1 MNKFVAG
8 MLLVLVLTTLAS
20 YAREAA
26 PTEHSYLLLSRASTQ
41 ATDLPLTPRQRQ
53 WIGSRQRLVVGTTAP
68 DNPPFDITLGGREYQ
83 GLTADYIGL
92 ISSALGLPVEILRLP
107 TRQAAIE
114 ALKRGQID
122 LLGSAN
128 RYETKSAGLVLSSP
142 YAIDQTVLVT
152 REDETRPLDMDL
164 EGMRLSALYHYLPTS
179 EIKAA
184 YPGAQVQMYDST
196 TEALNAVAFEQ
207 ADVFIGDVI
216 STHYQINQGHLPQ
229 LRMANFGKHEMV
241 GFSFAMRQSEA
252 QLLELVNAI
261 LERVPQATRGE
272 ISRRWSAGYDNL
284 LTDRKLQ
291 LSQRE
296 AQWLRNH
303 PEMRVS
309 VSENA
314 APLSFLDNNGRLRG
328 ITADLLELI
337 RLRTGLR
344 FKVQRGG
351 DLGDMVDE
359 LHKGQTDIIATFA
372 TDEDQSTGLSISRPY
387 LETSHV
393 LVTRKDAEP
402 WTTLAQLRGRRVA
415 LSNRGSIA
423 RSLASRYPHIIL
435 VPSKSPAH
443 SVALL
448 HSGAVDAIVTTLI
461 DANHA
466 LTCNDKL
473 VIRSTVGSEPAS
485 FAMATAPGSSELA
498 SILDK
503 ALLSITPEELGVIHS
518 RWRSYSLFDDARWPT
533 HRRTI
538 LQVIV
543 ATAALLVL
551 ALLWNARLRRQIKQ
565 RQIAERALSDQLEF
579 MGALLNGTP
588 HPMYVRDREGRLQ
601 SCNASY
607 LQALGTTTEAV
618 LGKRLEDSAMKD
630 CPYSRQIEADYQTVM
645 QQGTPLI
652 LDRPMR
658 VHDEELTLYHWM
670 LPYRDSLGEV
680 QGIIGGW
687 IDISDRR
694 KLVLDLRLAKQQA
707 DDANRAKST
716 FLATISH
723 EIRTPMNAVIGMLEL
738 ALRRADEGELDR
750 PAIEVAHQS
759 AKDLLGLIGDIL
771 DVVRIESGHLSLKPE
786 VVNPIDLVE
795 SVGRVFDGL
804 AREKGLTL
812 RVDIA
817 PDATCH
823 ARLDPLRFKQVLSNL
838 VSNAIKF
845 TEQGQVRISVA
856 LRERVADAATL
867 DIEVQDTGIGIS
879 EDDLARLFS
888 PFGQVNPD
896 SRQARNGTG
905 LGLVISRNLCQMMGG
920 SLTLESLHGVGTRVR
935 LQMPL
940 QLTAPAPAPAVCE
953 ERCPPL
959 DLRLHVMVIDDHP
972 ANLMLMARQLSV
984 LGLRHQRACDGREA
998 LRKWRDGQ
1006 FDVLILDCNMPHM
1019 NGYQLA
1025 RIVRAEEQLHS
1036 RTPCTIIGYTANAQ
1050 PEARQHCLE
1059 AGMDDCL
1066 LKPISL
1072 STLRQRL
1079 ASIRYKETSPQPRAV
1094 PFDLEGLSSVVGDSA
1109 ADRRRLLDTLRLSL
1123 QHDLHLLMQIDPT
1136 HAPQALADQAHKILS
1151 AARMLEAQSLMAA
1164 CEAVQACDGP
1174 DLLRRKRQCLA
1185 RHMRRVEKA
1194 LDRELSD
1201 GAQG

>member
-1 MNKFVAG
+1 MSKYLAG
-8 MLLVLVLTTLAS
+8 LFLALVFTSLAS
-20 YAREAA
+20 HAREAPPDA
-26 PTEHSYLLLSRASTQ
+26 HSYLLLSRASAQ
-41 ATDLPLTPRQRQ
+41 AADLPLTPQQRR
-53 WIGSRQRLVVGTTAP
+53 WISNRQRLVVGTTAP

-83 GLTADYIGL
+83 GLTADYVGL
-92 ISSALGLPVEILRLP
+92 IGSALGLPVEILRLP
-107 TRQAAIE
+107 TRQAAID

-128 RYETKSAGLVLSSP
+128 GYEAAAAGLVLSQP
-142 YAIDQTVLVT
+142 YAFDQTVLVT

-164 EGMRLSALYHYLPTS
+164 DGMRLSTLYHYLPAS
-179 EIKAA
+179 EMRAA
-184 YPGAQVQMYDST
+184 YPGAQIQTYEST
-196 TEALNAVAFEQ
+196 TQALNAVAFDQ
-207 ADVFIGDVI
+207 ADVFIGDII
-216 STHYQINQGHLPQ
+216 STHYQINQGHLPR

-241 GFSFAMRQSEA
+241 GFSFAVRQNET
-252 QLLELVNAI
+252 QLLELVNAT
-261 LERVPQATRGE
+261 LDSVPASTRGE
-272 ISRRWSAGYDNL
+272 ISRRWGAGSDTL

-296 AQWLRNH
+296 NRWLRDH

-309 VSENA
+309 VNENA
-314 APLSFLDNNGRLRG
+314 APLSFLDNNGHLRG

-344 FKVQRGG
+344 FRVQRAG
-351 DLGDMVDE
+351 DITGMIADLQNGT
-359 LHKGQTDIIATFA
+359 TDIIATFA
-372 TDEDQSTGLSISRPY
+372 ADEGNGTGLTISRPY

-393 LVTRKDAEP
+393 LVTRSATDQPA
-402 WTTLAQLRGRRVA
+402 TLDQLRGKRVA
-415 LSNRGSIA
+415 VSSHGRIASI
-423 RSLASRYPHIIL
+423 LATTYPEIVL
-435 VPSKSPAH
+435 VPTKSPFY

-448 HSGAVDAIVTTLI
+448 NSGAVDAIVTTLI

-466 LTCNDKL
+466 LTVNDNL
-473 VIRSTVGSEPAS
+473 AIRTTVSSEPAS
-485 FAMATAPGSSELA
+485 FAMATAPHARELA

-518 RWRSYSLFDDARWPT
+518 RWRSYSLFDDAQWPLY
-533 HRRTI
+533 RRII
-538 LQVIV
+538 LQVV
-543 ATAALLVL
+543 LATAVLLVL

-565 RQIAERALSDQLEF
+565 RQVAERALNDQLEF
-579 MGALLNGTP
+579 MRALLNGTP

-601 SCNASY
+601 SCNESY
-607 LQALGTTTEAV
+607 LVALNTTAEAV

-630 CPYSRQIEADYQTVM
+630 CAYTRQIQADYRTVM
-645 QQGTPLI
+645 KQGKPLI

-658 VHDEELTLYHWM
+658 LNEEERTLYHWV
-670 LPYRDSLGEV
+670 LPYRDSLGEM

-694 KLVLDLRLAKQQA
+694 KLVQDLRLAKQQA

-771 DVVRIESGHLSLKPE
+771 DVVRIESGHLSLTPE
-786 VVNPIDLVE
+786 AVNPIELVE

-804 AREKGLTL
+804 AREKGLAL
-812 RVDIA
+812 RVVIA
-817 PDATCH
+817 PDAGCH
-823 ARLDPLRFKQVLSNL
+823 ARLDPLRFKQILSNL

-845 TEQGQVRISVA
+845 TEQGQVRICVA
-856 LRERVADAATL
+856 VRERTSAGTATL
-867 DIEVQDTGIGIS
+867 DLDVHDTGIGIS
-879 EDDLARLFS
+879 EDDLKRLFC

-896 SRQARNGTG
+896 SQQARNGTG
-905 LGLVISRNLCQMMGG
+905 LGLVISRNLCEMMGG
-920 SLTLESLHGVGTRVR
+920 SLGLESLQGVGTRVR

-940 QLTAPAPAPAVCE
+940 QLTAPPPAPAVHE
-953 ERCPPL
+953 DRCPPL
-959 DLRLHVMVIDDHP
+959 DQQLQVMVIDDHP
-972 ANLMLMARQLSV
+972 ANLMLMAQQLSV

-998 LRKWRDGQ
+998 LCSWRDGH

-1025 RIVRAEEQLHS
+1025 RIVRAEEQLYNRS
-1036 RTPCTIIGYTANAQ
+1036 PCTIIGYTANAQ
-1050 PEARQHCLE
+1050 PEARQQCLD

-1079 ASIRYKETSPQPRAV
+1079 SSIRRAGAQPSPRPRL
-1094 PFDLEGLSSVVGDSA
+1094 FDLSGLCAVVGDSLS
-1109 ADRRRLLDTLRLSL
+1109 DRERLLQTLKTSL
-1123 QHDLHLLMQIDPT
+1123 QQDLHILMQIDPDQ
-1136 HAPQALADQAHKILS
+1136 APQALADQAHKILS
-1151 AARMLEAQSLMAA
+1151 AARMLEAHPLMAA
-1164 CEAVQACDGP
+1164 CEALHTPAHP
-1174 DLLRRKRQCLA
+1174 AHLRQQRQRLA

-1194 LDRELSD
+1194 LERELR
-1201 GAQG
+1201 

>member
-1 MNKFVAG
+1 MSKFVAG
-8 MLLVLVLTTLAS
+8 MLVVVVLSALVS
-20 YAREAA
+20 YAMGAA
-26 PTEHSYLLLSRASTQ
+26 HTTHSYMLLSRASTQ
-41 ATDLPLTPRQRQ
+41 ATDLPLTPIQRQ
-53 WIGSRQRLVVGTTAP
+53 WIDSRQRLVVGTTAP

-128 RYETKSAGLVLSSP
+128 RYEAESAGLVLSRP

-216 STHYQINQGHLPQ
+216 STHYQINQGHLPH
-229 LRMANFGKHEMV
+229 LRMANFGKHETV
-241 GFSFAMRQSEA
+241 GFSFAMRQNET
-252 QLLELVNAI
+252 QLLELVNAT
-261 LERVPQATRGE
+261 LEHVPQATRGE

-291 LSQRE
+291 LSKRE
-296 AQWLRNH
+296 AQWLRDH

-309 VSENA
+309 VNENA

-351 DLGDMVDE
+351 DLGDMIDE

-372 TDEDQSTGLSISRPY
+372 TDKDNGTGLNISRPY

-393 LVTRKDAEP
+393 LVTRKDAGP
-402 WTTLAQLRGRRVA
+402 RNTFAQLRGRRVA
-415 LSNRGSIA
+415 LSNHRSIA
-423 RSLASRYPHIIL
+423 SSIASRYPEIVL
-435 VPSKSPAH
+435 VPSKNPAH
-443 SVALL
+443 AVAMLR
-448 HSGAVDAIVTTLI
+448 SGAVDAIVTTLI

-466 LTCNDKL
+466 LTGSDEL

-485 FAMATAPGSSELA
+485 FAMATAPGASELT

-518 RWRSYSLFDDARWPT
+518 RWRSYSLFDDARWPMY
-533 HRRTI
+533 RRTI
-538 LQVIV
+538 LQVV
-543 ATAALLVL
+543 AATAALLML

-565 RQIAERALSDQLEF
+565 RQTAERALNDQLEF

-588 HPMYVRDREGRLQ
+588 HPLYVRDREGRLQ

-607 LQALGTTTEAV
+607 LQALDTTSEEV
-618 LGKRLEDSAMKD
+618 LGKRLEDSKMKD
-630 CPYSRQIEADYQTVM
+630 CPYSLQIEADYQTVM
-645 QQGTPLI
+645 EQGTPLI

-658 VHDEELTLYHWM
+658 VHDRELTLYHWM

-694 KLVLDLRLAKQQA
+694 RLVLDLRMAKQQA

-738 ALRRADEGELDR
+738 ALRRADQGELDR

-759 AKDLLGLIGDIL
+759 AKDLLSLIGDIL

-786 VVNPIDLVE
+786 VVSPIDLVE

-804 AREKGLTL
+804 ARERSLAL
-812 RVDIA
+812 WVDIA
-817 PDATCH
+817 PDAPYH
-823 ARLDPLRFKQVLSNL
+823 ALLDPLRFKQVLSNL

-845 TEQGQVRISVA
+845 TEHGQVRISVTLRDRTANAA
-856 LRERVADAATL
+856 LL
-867 DIEVQDTGIGIS
+867 DLEVQDTGIGIS
-879 EDDLARLFS
+879 EDNLARLFS

-940 QLTAPAPAPAVCE
+940 QLTESTPTPAVCE
-953 ERCPPL
+953 ERCLPL
-959 DLRLHVMVIDDHP
+959 DLRLKVMVIDDHP
-972 ANLMLMARQLSV
+972 ANLMLMTRQLSV

-1079 ASIRYKETSPQPRAV
+1079 ASIRCTETSPQPRAM

-1123 QHDLHLLMQIDPT
+1123 QHDLHLLMQIDPAL
-1136 HAPQALADQAHKILS
+1136 APQALADQAHKILS

-1201 GAQG
+1201 GAKD